1 MYLNVSFKVIFYY
14 LQYIFV
20 KVLSTFNNISENSIS
35 VIALILSVNFIIS
48 KKTWIFVQIKKK
60 NTRQMRFVLD
70 KKFWISIEVWIG
82 LIKFKTNPLNSI
94 FKKQLSN
101 C

>member
-1 MYLNVSFKVIFYY
+1 MYVNVSFKVIFYY

-60 NTRQMRFVLD
+60 KHSTNEVCFGQKVLN
-70 KKFWISIEVWIG
+70 KYRGVNWI
-82 LIKFKTNPLNSI
+82 N
-94 FKKQLSN
+94 
-101 C
+101 

>member
-1 MYLNVSFKVIFYY
+1 MYVNVSFKVIFYY

-20 KVLSTFNNISENSIS
+20 KVLSTFNNFWKFDFCDCVNSICEFHH
-35 VIALILSVNFIIS
+35 L
-48 KKTWIFVQIKKK
+48 KKNMNICANKKK

>member
-1 MYLNVSFKVIFYY
+1 MYVNVSFKVIFYY

-60 NTRQMRFVLD
+60 TLD
-70 KKFWISIEVWIG
+70 KWGLFWTKSSE
-82 LIKFKTNPLNSI
+82 
-94 FKKQLSN
+94 
-101 C
+101 

>member
-1 MYLNVSFKVIFYY
+1 MWMYVNVSFKVIFYY

-60 NTRQMRFVLD
+60 YSTNEVCFGQKVLN
-70 KKFWISIEVWIG
+70 KYRSVNWI
-82 LIKFKTNPLNSI
+82 N
-94 FKKQLSN
+94 
-101 C
+101 

>member
-60 NTRQMRFVLD
+60 KHSTNEVCFGQKVLN
-70 KKFWISIEVWIG
+70 KYRGVNWI
-82 LIKFKTNPLNSI
+82 N
-94 FKKQLSN
+94 
-101 C
+101 